1 MTATRPRVLVVDDE
15 RFFREAIREV
25 LDGAGFEVETASS
38 GTDALEKAADAPYGV
53 AVLDIQLPGM
63 SGLEVLELL
72 RQKHERMRVIILSA
86 HTEQEIVL
94 EALRLGACDYLA
106 KPLHDEELVLGVR
119 RAWQSFSEADAYA
132 RLRGRLDT
140 LDARVRELM
149 SAPPDPGESE
159 AGPGLAA
166 RIAEAASAVL
176 GAAKTSLLLVDE
188 EAGGLRLAATV
199 GREPG
204 AEAYALVTPG
214 SGIAG
219 EVFARGE
226 AVAVADALGDSRF
239 AGRASPERYDSAAY
253 AVAPVPGPEK
263 PLGVLCATD
272 REKGAPFDPTDLALL
287 RILAAVAG
295 RLLAPARAAEVVAE
309 TLVAETEPEAVAEP
323 AAAADSEAER
333 DAELARRVCEAVTAE
348 VEPARIVAALL
359 RAVADALGAAPV
371 ALHLVDPASGALV
384 CEGQED
390 GGVCAD
396 RARLAEG
403 RGLTGA
409 VLATGTLVA
418 AAEPERDPRFDAEVD
433 TPEGPARPLLCVP
446 VRFRGKSLGVLRA
459 FLPAGAEPSARTGEV
474 LAAAVSAAVR
484 NVFLYRSLVESIEE
498 VARARRDAS
507 GR

>member
-1 MTATRPRVLVVDDE
+1 MSSTRPRVLVVDDE

-25 LDGAGFEVETASS
+25 LDGAGFEVETAAS
-38 GTDALEKAADAPYGV
+38 GAEALEKAADAPFGV
-53 AVLDIQLPGM
+53 AILDIQLPGM

-72 RQKHERMRVIILSA
+72 RQKHERLRVIILSA

-119 RAWQSFSEADAYA
+119 RAWQSFAEADAYA
-132 RLRGRLDT
+132 RLRGRLDA
-140 LDARVRELM
+140 LDARTRELL
-149 SAPPDPGESE
+149 STPPDSGESE
-159 AGPGLAA
+159 VGPGTLAA
-166 RIAEAASAVL
+166 RIADAASAVL

-188 EAGGLRLAATV
+188 DAGGLRLTASV

-226 AVAVADALGDSRF
+226 AVAVADALADPRF
-239 AGRASPERYDSAAY
+239 SERASPDRYESAAY

-263 PLGVLCATD
+263 PIGVLCATD

-295 RLLAPARAAEVVAE
+295 RLLATPPAAEVVAVSLTPAPE
-309 TLVAETEPEAVAEP
+309 TAPAE
-323 AAAADSEAER
+323 AALADADAAR
-333 DAELARRVCEAVTAE
+333 DAELARRVCEAVAAE
-348 VEPARIVAALL
+348 IEPARIVAALL

-396 RARLAEG
+396 RAQLAEG

-418 AAEPERDPRFDAEVD
+418 AAAPERDPRFDPEVD

-446 VRFRGKSLGVLRA
+446 VRFRGKGLGVLRA
-459 FLPAGAEPSARTGEV
+459 FLPEGSEPSARSGEV

-498 VARARRDAS
+498 VARVRRDAA